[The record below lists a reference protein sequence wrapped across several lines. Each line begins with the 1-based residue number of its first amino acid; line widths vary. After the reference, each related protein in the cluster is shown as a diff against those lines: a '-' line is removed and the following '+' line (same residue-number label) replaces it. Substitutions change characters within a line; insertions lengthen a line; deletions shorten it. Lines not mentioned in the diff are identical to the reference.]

1 MKKPRLTKRYSRSFW
16 KKNVYTDPQFQGNFV
31 LFMILTSLF
40 LIGILYVANVVWL
53 WRFYYISDVMELPSD
68 FNFEYFMDQ
77 QLVLMNI
84 VFAATTVIVIPILSL
99 VAVILSHKIAG
110 PLYRL
115 RNHIVYNSKV
125 AKDGD
130 LRFIHF
136 RKKDNFKTLAMA
148 YNEQVKLI
156 KKLRKEIQDI
166 KEEETKLEIK
176 KVS

>member
-1 MKKPRLTKRYSRSFW
+1 M
-16 KKNVYTDPQFQGNFV
+16 YTEPQFQRNFV
-31 LFMILTSLF
+31 LFMVLTSLF
-40 LIGILYVANVVWL
+40 LIGILYLANVVWL
-53 WRFYYISDVMELPSD
+53 WRFYYISDVMDLPSD

-77 QLVLMNI
+77 QFVLMNI
-84 VFAATTVIVIPILSL
+84 VFAAATVIVIPILCF
-99 VAVILSHKIAG
+99 VAIILSHKIAG

-115 RNHIVYNSKV
+115 RNHIMYNSKV
-125 AKDGD
+125 AKEGD

-156 KKLRKEIQDI
+156 KKLRREIEDI
-166 KEEETKLEIK
+166 KGEEAKVEIK